1 MKHSALS
8 VAWAASA
15 ALAAALL
22 LCLPG
27 SAVSLEWTLFLQPAY
42 SYSTSR
48 TVASNLVSNTE
59 GSQLTQKYQLLVTE
73 AIFPSLRLDV
83 GAYLTWNM
91 GWAETDGVW
100 SSINTQLW
108 DINARLSFGTQ
119 PLSGQAYFDGQE
131 KLATSST
138 GGLSFTSPT
147 VHQNTVGLTTTWNAA
162 DLPTISATIQHM
174 DLFDSSRQLEDQSTN
189 DLFVSA
195 KYNPVRP
202 LSLFYTGRFEAEDD
216 RKAELTT
223 NSVGNTGTVA
233 YGDQFFGQRLVL
245 SASYTL
251 TGTSTSIH
259 AANGSGQVPSSG
271 SPRKDSRSSKRCRP
285 RPRTTS

>member
-91 GWAETDGVW
+91 GLG
-100 SSINTQLW
+100 
-108 DINARLSFGTQ
+108 
-119 PLSGQAYFDGQE
+119 
-131 KLATSST
+131 
-138 GGLSFTSPT
+138 
-147 VHQNTVGLTTTWNAA
+147 
-162 DLPTISATIQHM
+162 
-174 DLFDSSRQLEDQSTN
+174 
-189 DLFVSA
+189 
-195 KYNPVRP
+195 
-202 LSLFYTGRFEAEDD
+202 
-216 RKAELTT
+216 
-223 NSVGNTGTVA
+223 
-233 YGDQFFGQRLVL
+233 
-245 SASYTL
+245 
-251 TGTSTSIH
+251 
-259 AANGSGQVPSSG
+259 
-271 SPRKDSRSSKRCRP
+271 
-285 RPRTTS
+285 